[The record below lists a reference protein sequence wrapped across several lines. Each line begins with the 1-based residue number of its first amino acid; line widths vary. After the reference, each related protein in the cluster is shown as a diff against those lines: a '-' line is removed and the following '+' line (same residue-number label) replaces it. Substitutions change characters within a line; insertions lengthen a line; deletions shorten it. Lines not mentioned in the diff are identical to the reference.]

1 MEDGEE
7 LGSAASK
14 NLPAYGAWNA
24 DKVVQGTGET
34 LPDPAATSRRGSQRP
49 YKRAPR
55 SRSAVRRESEG
66 VAVPMTAGQHNP
78 VSREGPLL
86 RACVPE
92 QVRAGECR

>member
-1 MEDGEE
+1 MGSRF
-7 LGSAASK
+7 GSAASK

-55 SRSAVRRESEG
+55 SRSAVCEG
-66 VAVPMTAGQHNP
+66 VGGGRSTDDG
-78 VSREGPLL
+78 
-86 RACVPE
+86 RAAQPGRKDPYFVHASYE
-92 QVRAGECR
+92 QVRAVKGR